1 MNELKFNSKVCTT
14 KEQSRRLLDLGL
26 KPETAD
32 MCYTYKPKHLADTT
46 PEEDWVLKVSP
57 PVGTDIPAWSLHRL
71 MLICAEYY
79 LSLHLNIKNI
89 RLYDHI
95 IDIIENLIKL
105 EKIDKKYLQ

>member
-1 MNELKFNSKVCTT
+1 MNEPKFNSQICTT
-14 KEQSRRLLDLGL
+14 KIQSQRLLDLGL

-32 MCYTYKPKHLADTT
+32 CHFEGRKNIHEEWDVLAIGGCIHYN
-46 PEEDWVLKVSP
+46 EF
-57 PVGTDIPAWSLHRL
+57 PAWSLHRL

>member
-1 MNELKFNSKVCTT
+1 
-14 KEQSRRLLDLGL
+14 
-26 KPETAD
+26 
-32 MCYTYKPKHLADTT
+32 
-46 PEEDWVLKVSP
+46 
-57 PVGTDIPAWSLHRL
+57 